1 MSIDPV
7 SISLCVFFQPQRN
20 PTMKKLIISIAAAL
34 TLGAAHADPF
44 AETDNLAGGKITI
57 LTEQCDGKP
66 QQSRAYYFTKEG
78 ATEDGCWRY
87 DGDTIVVEWEK
98 QGRRRY
104 PINYF
109 KLLNQYSKFK
119 GW

>member
-1 MSIDPV
+1 
-7 SISLCVFFQPQRN
+7 
-20 PTMKKLIISIAAAL
+20 MKNLIITLVTSL
-34 TLGAAHADPF
+34 TLGAAYADPF

-57 LTEQCDGKP
+57 LTDQCDGKP

-78 ATEDGCWRY
+78 MTEDGCWRY
-87 DGDTIVVEWEK
+87 DGDTVVVEWDK
-98 QGRRRY
+98 LGRRRY

-119 GW
+119 AW